1 MSEKGLWKIK
11 PSAKS
16 IRTSS
21 TISSWT
27 RDEST
32 EPAILR
38 RASEWRRVPD
48 PWHFDWQLLTTTQL
62 APASSACRAQRGL
75 SSLGELCNQLG
86 LTEINNAPDQ
96 RHVSHSSITRSSRV
110 HWLHCFRNCRMDSNR
125 GADFIVL
132 SAGKGWDG
140 KTDSWNP
147 QTGGLECTER
157 CIHRIYVKQHV
168 NSNYLSKSPFRSSE
182 LILHIQTKLEK
193 LILHTQKKRSAERNR
208 AMIDAR
214 PLRKVSFNIF
224 NNVSTSILSKWR
236 TGKPQELLARP
247 WACD

>member
-1 MSEKGLWKIK
+1 MHYGIVYFQQRMQCYLNLNRFCVWTNSNATFLLEVPKYTMQLEIQKAEKISWKIK

-21 TISSWT
+21 TISSRT

-62 APASSACRAQRGL
+62 APASPACRAQRGL
-75 SSLGELCNQLG
+75 SSLGEPCNQLG

-140 KTDSWNP
+140 KTDSQNP
-147 QTGGLECTER
+147 
-157 CIHRIYVKQHV
+157 
-168 NSNYLSKSPFRSSE
+168 
-182 LILHIQTKLEK
+182 
-193 LILHTQKKRSAERNR
+193 
-208 AMIDAR
+208 
-214 PLRKVSFNIF
+214 
-224 NNVSTSILSKWR
+224 
-236 TGKPQELLARP
+236 
-247 WACD
+247 